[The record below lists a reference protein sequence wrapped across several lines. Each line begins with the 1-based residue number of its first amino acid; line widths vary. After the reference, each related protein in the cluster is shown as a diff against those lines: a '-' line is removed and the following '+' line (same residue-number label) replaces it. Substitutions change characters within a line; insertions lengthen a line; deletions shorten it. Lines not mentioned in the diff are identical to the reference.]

1 MGERVKR
8 IHPVSEG
15 SAYIKSVYRMYVCM
29 EDLFR
34 VMHETH
40 QKIGHGGRNRSAKEL
55 YRGF

>member
-1 MGERVKR
+1 VKR